1 MDWGIIATAAGSIV
15 VAIFGWRGIRDK
27 ARTDT
32 RTAELDAL
40 LATMRATIDG
50 LKTDVAT
57 MRGEL
62 NDLRQENRRLVD
74 ENALLAGRLRDKDD
88 LLDDYRAIAGWIE
101 RGADP
106 PTPPL
111 SWRIQQELADHARS
125 IARRLGGD
133 KEN

>member
-1 MDWGIIATAAGSIV
+1 MDWGIIATSISGII
-15 VAIFGWRGIRDK
+15 VALFGLRGIRDK

-50 LKTDVAT
+50 LKADVAT

-62 NDLRQENRRLVD
+62 NELRQENRRLAD
-74 ENALLAGRLRDKDD
+74 ENALLAGQLRDKDD

>member
-1 MDWGIIATAAGSIV
+1 MDWGIIATVAGSIV
-15 VAIFGWRGIRDK
+15 VAVFGWRGIRDK

-50 LKTDVAT
+50 LKADVAS

-62 NDLRQENRRLVD
+62 DELRKENRRLVD
-74 ENALLAGRLRDKDD
+74 ENALLTGRLRDKDD

-133 KEN
+133 KEH